1 MASNKQNLVVPVTAG
16 RSPAAGLA
24 APQTADGFFTDFY
37 LYLMT
42 ISWLSLLL
50 QIAATF
56 FVANGIYALG
66 YFFAGGIENAH
77 SFADVYF
84 FSVETMSTIGYGKMA
99 PNSLISNILVSF
111 EALTGLLGF
120 ALVTGLIFAKFSR
133 PTARVRF
140 SRYAVV
146 SRRDGVPSLMFRMAN
161 VRANQIVEAT
171 IHVVF
176 ARLETTAEGE
186 NVRRFYDLDLVR
198 NRNAI
203 FAYSWT
209 ATHQILPGSP
219 LYGMAPEGLA
229 ASTAWIVVSLMG
241 LDETLSQT
249 VHARH
254 YYGDEDIR
262 LGARLSDI
270 MVRLPNGSFALDF
283 AKFDDIEP
291 APLPSWDSAAAN
303 MIAEP

>member
-1 MASNKQNLVVPVTAG
+1 MASNKQSLVVPVTAG
-16 RSPAAGLA
+16 RSPRIAEEQNSDGL
-24 APQTADGFFTDFY
+24 FTDFY

-42 ISWLSLLL
+42 ISWPALLL

-56 FVANGIYALG
+56 FVANGIYAIG
-66 YFFAGGIENAH
+66 YFLAGGIENAH

-140 SRYAVV
+140 SRYAVIA
-146 SRRDGVPSLMFRMAN
+146 RRDGVPSLMFRMAN

-176 ARLETTAEGE
+176 ARLETTAAGE

-198 NRNAI
+198 SRNAI

-262 LGARLSDI
+262 FGARLSDI
-270 MVRLPNGSFALDF
+270 MVRLPDASFALDF

-291 APLPSWDSAAAN
+291 APLPSWDSVAAN